1 MARILVAVS
10 SPWAATRLIEPVAAL
25 AVGPDSHVI
34 VAHVSRPSGGDQREQ
49 ELAEGESAVRSLAE
63 KLSSRG
69 ISVQTL
75 VTFSDD
81 IARAVINTAV
91 DHQATL
97 IVLGLTGRNMVSR
110 LLAGNVPVELIR
122 ETRIPVVLIP
132 PDWDRPI

>member
-10 SPWAATRLIEPVAAL
+10 SPL